1 MSDKSKTPTVS
12 PEPSKCGLQPFQ
24 AAAMQEIL
32 HLEPPDLIL
41 FAGPMGGGMNVQLR
55 ELARYCAAW
64 EKTEAGH
71 S

>member
-41 FAGPMGGGMNVQLR
+41 FAGPMGGGMNTTGDLLR
-55 ELARYCAAW
+55 RMLA
-64 EKTEAGH
+64 EQNGKAGD
-71 S
+71 